1 MNTPF
6 QEIIKYFE
14 DFLPIEKQ
22 LKSALQHLLEVER
35 WQTYWEAE
43 DRVSCQTFLDGTFVY
58 FSNPEYDTKALNSL
72 FTAIQIFEKM
82 EWKVFFEEKRS
93 FLQEQLLYLKEALN

>member
-1 MNTPF
+1 MNKGFRRLVFNVPRRR
-6 QEIIKYFE
+6 
-14 DFLPIEKQ
+14 PIEKQ

-58 FSNPEYDTKALNSL
+58 FSNPEYDTKALNIL

-93 FLQEQLLYLKEALN
+93 FLQEQLLYLKEVLN